1 MLKPL
6 ALPEQATTTEPQP
19 QFQLQIHPQ
28 PQPAD
33 PEGLELT
40 ENRNQPIQINNI
52 FIYEQT
58 NNTKNESFNNIS
70 RKQNVLRRNSV

>member
-1 MLKPL
+1 M

-19 QFQLQIHPQ
+19 PFQLQIHPQ
-28 PQPAD
+28 TQPAT

-40 ENRNQPIQINNI
+40 ENRNQPIQINTI

-58 NNTKNESFNNIS
+58 LNTKNDSFNNLS